1 MDAKELETLLTP
13 LIEQEGGELVDM
25 QWRREGHRWMLRLFL
40 DKPKG
45 LTLDDCEYFSN
56 RVGALLDEKDCI
68 TESYVLEVSSPGL
81 DRVVK
86 KDKDFERFAGKQVK
100 LKLKVPENGQ
110 RRFTGTLKGLED
122 GYIVVSVGPD
132 VKRFARAGV
141 EEVRLDDAA
150 EVDFTE
156 KRHG

>member
-1 MDAKELETLLTP
+1 MDAKELEALLTP

-40 DKPKG
+40 DKPAG

-81 DRVVK
+81 DRVIK
-86 KDKDFERFAGKQVK
+86 KDKDFARFAGKPVK
-100 LKLKVPENGQ
+100 LKLKLPENGQ
-110 RRFTGTLKGLED
+110 RRFAGVLKGLEE
-122 GYIVVSVGPD
+122 GKVAVQIGAELKKWP
-132 VKRFARAGV
+132 REGV
-141 EEVRLDDAA
+141 DELRLDDSALA
-150 EVDFTE
+150 DL
-156 KRHG
+156 